1 VEVRS
6 ETRDAWGRGPVM
18 AVSNLD
24 LGGGATSLS
33 LSLSGTGQI
42 RAGGRRGGSDWDS
55 VDVETI
61 RPFGEKRVRWAWAWH
76 KTEKRAQQAQVHHSV
91 VGLQMLQH
99 SLALVFFIR

>member
-33 LSLSGTGQI
+33 LSLGDGADQ
-42 RAGGRRGGSDWDS
+42 GGRPARWIRLGLGGRGDDS
-55 VDVETI
+55 AI
-61 RPFGEKRVRWAWAWH
+61 WGE
-76 KTEKRAQQAQVHHSV
+76 ES
-91 VGLQMLQH
+91 
-99 SLALVFFIR
+99 